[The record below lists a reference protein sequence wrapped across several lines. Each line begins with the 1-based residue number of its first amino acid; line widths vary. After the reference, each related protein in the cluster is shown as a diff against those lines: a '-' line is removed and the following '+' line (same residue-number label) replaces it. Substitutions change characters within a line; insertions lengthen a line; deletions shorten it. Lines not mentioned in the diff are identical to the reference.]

1 MRSGSTWLSTTA
13 ALVVGIV
20 ICAWFAVGIR
30 QAHDTARVTALLG
43 SGPPLSHSQV
53 NDVNSLLHSAAQLN
67 PDTTVTMLRA
77 QLASELDRRRQATRL
92 LLRVVHEEPMN
103 APAWEQLAGTTT
115 NHTIYI
121 QSLITIANLLPRP
134 GRG

>member
-1 MRSGSTWLSTTA
+1 MRRASTWLSTA
-13 ALVVGIV
+13 AIVFVGLV
-20 ICAWFAVGIR
+20 ICAWFALGTR
-30 QAHDTARVTALLG
+30 QAHDTTRATAILS
-43 SGPPLSHSQV
+43 SGPPLSRSQV
-53 NDVNSLLHSAAQLN
+53 SEVSALLHSAALLN

-77 QLASELDRRRQATRL
+77 QLASELDRRQQASRL

-115 NHTIYI
+115 NHTTYI
-121 QSLITIANLLPRP
+121 QSLITIGNLVPRP